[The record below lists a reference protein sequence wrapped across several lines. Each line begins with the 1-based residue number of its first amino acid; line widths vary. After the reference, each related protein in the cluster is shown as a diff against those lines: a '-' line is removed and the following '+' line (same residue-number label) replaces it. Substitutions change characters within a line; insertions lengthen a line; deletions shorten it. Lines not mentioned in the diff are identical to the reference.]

1 MPYIPKAH
9 EKYNLLTINEQFNS
23 EVFEYDADT
32 VWEVL
37 HIIGKDYNLMP
48 YNYPSYE
55 SYFEEL
61 DKLASEFSDN
71 HDAVNAIEKLRNEIK
86 ELNQKEEWSVLKYI
100 GPTTE
105 EIGLTNGKNY
115 YWPTSKNNP
124 VYNGVFD
131 DEEIRSYLYPT
142 DEKFWIILED
152 PTGMAYN
159 TIYGNGRKLLEE
171 DYNRMLEEEG
181 WIHFKGE

>member
-1 MPYIPKAH
+1 MATEIIDIDGWERKSQFLNFNKYSHPVFSIGVRLDVSNLVDYCKNNKRSFFITFLYIVTK
-9 EKYNLLTINEQFNS
+9 NC
-23 EVFEYDADT
+23 
-32 VWEVL
+32 
-37 HIIGKDYNLMP
+37 
-48 YNYPSYE
+48 
-55 SYFEEL
+55 
-61 DKLASEFSDN
+61 
-71 HDAVNAIEKLRNEIK
+71 NEIK